1 MASEGRF
8 DGKSESL
15 PRFTVAPGAGDAPQE
30 SLLILAID
38 SCQHLSLTSTT
49 ELLQERA
56 KQYLCK

>member
-15 PRFTVAPGAGDAPQE
+15 PRLIVTTGAGDAP
-30 SLLILAID
+30 SASD
-38 SCQHLSLTSTT
+38 SSNWQLPASLTYFSFTWF
-49 ELLQERA
+49 ERT